1 MQHELHADNGLPLAD
16 YELGRLFHSRGEYEK
31 AKEQYE
37 LVMGGKHLEVSPKKG
52 KGKVSLQ
59 NMAVLR
65 SNAGLQLLKEKGH

>member
-1 MQHELHADNGLPLAD
+1 
-16 YELGRLFHSRGEYEK
+16 
-31 AKEQYE
+31 
-37 LVMGGKHLEVSPKKG
+37 MGGKHLEVSPKKG